1 MFYIWF
7 KFRCLS
13 TNTVQLI
20 SNDFACLLCFSII
33 CCKYHHGVS
42 VYLSGEISYPKSV
55 TFFFSAYLGGGQ
67 STTNA
72 LMLFTPKTLFV
83 CSSFC
88 LPTQSDLS
96 SLLCY
101 LNELM
106 SCLGPQSPQ
115 TYECVVKV
123 ILPTGI
129 IFTFKSFKKIMT
141 LHGLQQEFQS

>member
-1 MFYIWF
+1 MFAGNTKRKDKKKQRVQFYIWVG
-7 KFRCLS
+7 FRYLS

-20 SNDFACLLCFSII
+20 SNNFACLLCFSII

-106 SCLGPQSPQ
+106 SCLGP
-115 TYECVVKV
+115 
-123 ILPTGI
+123 
-129 IFTFKSFKKIMT
+129 
-141 LHGLQQEFQS
+141 